1 MQWPSSRSSVG
12 YLNFTRY
19 EQSNPTA
26 SSSRCF
32 VKGRRLQRV
41 QTVAGRLMQ
50 RTHGQSSMSKKAAL
64 MAVFVFRGGTNA
76 SNSVGSGSLIEGSVQ
91 IATPPAPKMLAG
103 AEVAAR
109 LVVAW
114 IGLASHSSF
123 AIGSGATCMFAHQFV
138 SLPW

>member
-1 MQWPSSRSSVG
+1 MFR
-12 YLNFTRY
+12 
-19 EQSNPTA
+19 
-26 SSSRCF
+26 
-32 VKGRRLQRV
+32 
-41 QTVAGRLMQ
+41 Q
-50 RTHGQSSMSKKAAL
+50 RTSFAAGPNGGGSLNAADTRQSSLSEKAAL
-64 MAVFVFRGGTNA
+64 MAVFVFGGANA
-76 SNSVGSGSLIEGSVQ
+76 SYSAGIKSLIEGSVQ
-91 IATPPAPKMLAG
+91 IAILSAPEMLAG